1 MFGLKKRF
9 LKFWTRWERTFNLG
23 SLAGGFVFDFFLAK
37 SPDSFANNILLLT
50 YLSISALLIVLLS
63 MRSAKPQ
70 HARPLLSI
78 FILQFCFGG
87 LAGNMLI
94 LYGKSGTFG
103 GSLLFLGILGA
114 FALGNEFLKTR
125 YDQLRFN
132 LAIYYYLLFTY
143 CVISIPTFVVH
154 TIGTWVFLLS
164 GAVSLGIVALLLWA
178 LHVFVFRKKEP
189 EKTYE
194 VSILIGVI
202 FVLYSGLYFLNI
214 VPPVPLSLKSVGVY
228 HSFSPL
234 AAADTEGHLYSAT
247 YERPAWGVFWR
258 DTSAT
263 YTVSLGDA
271 AYCYSA
277 VFAPG
282 SLTTPIVHRW
292 VKFNST
298 TNKWE
303 TQTLTSFPI
312 SGGRQEGYRGWSVE
326 SGLTPGEWRC
336 DIETGRGGLIGRIAF
351 TVVEGTPNLSTA
363 EL

>member
-9 LKFWTRWERTFNLG
+9 LKFWTRWERTFNYT
-23 SLAGGFVFDFFLAK
+23 SLIGGFVVDLFLAK
-37 SPDSFANNILLLT
+37 SPDNVLDNILLLF
-50 YLSISALLIVLLS
+50 YLSLSAFLIVLINI
-63 MRSAKPQ
+63 RSARKPGL
-70 HARPLLSI
+70 RPLLLI

-103 GSLLFLGILGA
+103 GSLLFFCILTG

-143 CVISIPTFVVH
+143 CIISIPTFVVH
-154 TIGTWVFLLS
+154 QIGAWVFLLS

-178 LHVFVFRKKEP
+178 FHVFVFRKKEP
-189 EKTYE
+189 HKTYE
-194 VSILIGVI
+194 VSVLIGVI
-202 FVLYSGLYFLNI
+202 FGLYSGLYFLNI
-214 VPPVPLSLKSVGVY
+214 VPPVPLSVKSIGVY
-228 HSFSPL
+228 HSFTPL
-234 AAADTEGHLYSAT
+234 PAADAQEHLYTAT

-263 YTVSLGDA
+263 YTITLGDS

-282 SLTTPIVHRW
+282 KLTTPIAHRW
-292 VKFNST
+292 EKYNPE

-303 TQTLTSFPI
+303 TQALTQFPI
-312 SGGRQEGYRGWSVE
+312 SGGREEGYRGWSIE
-326 SGLTPGEWRC
+326 QGLTPGDWRC
-336 DIETGRGGLIGRIAF
+336 DVETGRGALIGRIAF
-351 TVVEGTPNLSTA
+351 TVVEGAPKLSTTK
-363 EL
+363 L